1 MNLYLHKVLQKLQ
14 KCGVGGMVINNELL
28 IHKNRP
34 TFNFQLTLHETD
46 DERTLLIVKANVM
59 IKKGT
64 VTFKYNLNNGTEK
77 VYLKYTKGE
86 YDGTSSGL
94 VEHIYIAVD
103 QMCSILSSSS
113 AIYHYIRFFSGFEKL
128 LPEDA
133 I

>member
-1 MNLYLHKVLQKLQ
+1 MNLYLQKVLQKLQ
-14 KCGVGGMVINNELL
+14 RCGIGGMVIGNELL

-34 TFNFQLTLHETD
+34 TFSFNFTLHET
-46 DERTLLIVKANVM
+46 ENEKTLLIVKANVM

-64 VTFKYNLNNGTEK
+64 ATFKYSLNNGVEK

-86 YDGTSSGL
+86 YNGTASGL
-94 VEHIYIAVD
+94 VKHIYIAVD
-103 QMCSILSSSS
+103 EMCSILSSSS
-113 AIYHYIRFFSGFEKL
+113 ALYHDIHFYSSFEKL